1 MDYEAVRQGLE
12 QAIPFNRHVGLDVAE
27 VGDGR
32 GVVRLPDDERLHN
45 HVGSQHAGA
54 LFSAGEAA
62 SGAAFVGAFAERMGE
77 ITPLAR
83 TAEISY
89 LKLARGPITA
99 TGTLGE
105 GKPELLGRLDSD
117 GKVEFPVEVEMTD
130 ADGQHGRVDDRALA
144 RAQERLN
151 ATHPRAHLGCHRGAH
166 GRGWAL
172 FSPLFERQT
181 AHVDR
186 GSPNS
191 PSAST
196 ESSPTG
202 SWSSSA

>member
-12 QAIPFNRHVGLDVAE
+12 QAIPYNRYLGLEVGE

-32 GVVRLPDDERLHN
+32 GVVRLPADERLHN

-89 LKLARGPITA
+89 LKLARGAITA

-105 GKPELLGRLDSD
+105 GKDALLARLDRD
-117 GKVEFPVEVEMTD
+117 GKVEFPVEVELSDAEGNTVASMTVNW
-130 ADGQHGRVDDRALA
+130 HVRR
-144 RAQERLN
+144 N
-151 ATHPRAHLGCHRGAH
+151 A
-166 GRGWAL
+166 
-172 FSPLFERQT
+172 
-181 AHVDR
+181 
-186 GSPNS
+186 
-191 PSAST
+191 
-196 ESSPTG
+196 
-202 SWSSSA
+202 